1 MIKLIYFA
9 SLVDMLGCASEEL
22 ADPLPPDVQGLL
34 ALLQQRGGTWKNV
47 FGKSSVRTT
56 VNKQF
61 AELNTPLKN
70 GDEVAFISAWM

>member
-9 SLVDMLGCASEEL
+9 SLVDMLGCASEAL

-47 FGKSSVRTT
+47 FGQSSVRIT

-61 AELNTPLKN
+61 AELNTPLKD

>member
-9 SLVDMLGCASEEL
+9 ALVDMLGCASEEL

-34 ALLQQRGGTWKNV
+34 ALLQQRGGAWKNV
-47 FGKSSVRTT
+47 FGKSSVRIT

>member
-47 FGKSSVRTT
+47 FGKSSVRIT